1 MMTSVSTFLTRT
13 WRNTR
18 DLFFFRRRPIW
29 LGVPKDWEAPEDEAV
44 FEQQLQWDDFIT
56 NSDIPAAEAAKHPVI
71 QQDIAD
77 LRQYLIPTFYEMSQ
91 KSKYYQNMYYFYQWI
106 FIIGAFATTVFGTLA
121 TFYVPTS
128 ETTAV
133 VTTVAPTSTQI
144 AATSVGTPVATEAIV
159 ASAVQSSTVTTTSV
173 GGNSAFSQFFSIIT
187 AILGAITAFTTTLSN
202 RHDPQKRWGNTRRL
216 AEEMRMQYFKYMS
229 HQPPYDGG
237 DRINKLRENIMKVK
251 EQEYV

>member
-18 DLFFFRRRPIW
+18 DLFFLRRAPKW
-29 LGVPKDWEAPEDEAV
+29 LGVPKEWEAPQDEAA
-44 FEQQLQWDDFIT
+44 FQQTLQWDDFIT
-56 NSDIPAAEAAKHPVI
+56 ASDLPPEEAAKHPVI
-71 QQDIAD
+71 QQDLID
-77 LRQYLIPTFYEMSQ
+77 LRQYLVPTFYEMSQ

-121 TFYVPTS
+121 TFYVPSS

-133 VTTVAPTSTQI
+133 VTEAAPAPES
-144 AATSVGTPVATEAIV
+144 TEAV
-159 ASAVQSSTVTTTSV
+159 ESQAVQSSTIRTTSV
-173 GGNSAFSQFFSIIT
+173 GGNSALSQIFGVIT
-187 AILGAITAFTTTLSN
+187 AIIGAITAFTTTLSN

-216 AEEMRMQYFKYMS
+216 AEEMRMHYFKYLS
-229 HQPPYDGG
+229 HQQPYDGG
-237 DRINKLRENIMKVK
+237 DRINKLRETIMKIK